1 MPLATH
7 NSRKYGKSGIR
18 ERIRYRND
26 ACAFLLCESS
36 TTFLVNAKL
45 RTPSCTKRNTAAEPD
60 PREHARRALRR
71 RLVPDAAGRLWPTL
85 LREQLAVQPTFPD
98 FIGPTLVVAAGRASF
113 ARNAL
118 GGLLEACR
126 AVPLEHFSPD
136 GTCSTADELARWR
149 RCASADGKRPAEAL
163 PREGRAQEFDWAR
176 TELPPIDMGQVGA
189 AAAAG
194 ALRSCA
200 GARLRE
206 RARGGGALS
215 GESTSGGAGGD
226 KGAGKR
232 RREGVALDRDANTG
246 GRTDDLITRRLWFN
260 LAPCTR
266 ACH

>member
-1 MPLATH
+1 
-7 NSRKYGKSGIR
+7 
-18 ERIRYRND
+18 
-26 ACAFLLCESS
+26 
-36 TTFLVNAKL
+36 
-45 RTPSCTKRNTAAEPD
+45 
-60 PREHARRALRR
+60 
-71 RLVPDAAGRLWPTL
+71 
-85 LREQLAVQPTFPD
+85 VQPTFPD

-113 ARNAL
+113 APNAL

-126 AVPLEHFSPD
+126 AVPIEHFLPD
-136 GTCSTADELARWR
+136 GTCSTADELAPELARWR

-189 AAAAG
+189 AAAAAG

-232 RREGVALDRDANTG
+232 RCEGVALDRDANTG

-260 LAPCTR
+260 LAPCRR